1 MVLEYLRVLPSCCG
15 YLGVS
20 LAAAAVALAVF
31 AASFGPLG
39 PYDDNAYI
47 SAAAMRA
54 LETAHEPPR
63 TRLFNDTLALELL
76 PASWARPGVL
86 LLVAALRGLAS
97 RFERALHRPPNRGR
111 LSQFLWLGPC
121 RTRMVDNAIVD
132 AVRHSGARQVVIVG
146 AGYDGRRR

>member
-63 TRLFNDTLALELL
+63 TRLFNDTLAYGSRGAFSRGMREARACQRHPKILL
-76 PASWARPGVL
+76 
-86 LLVAALRGLAS
+86 
-97 RFERALHRPPNRGR
+97 
-111 LSQFLWLGPC
+111 
-121 RTRMVDNAIVD
+121 
-132 AVRHSGARQVVIVG
+132 
-146 AGYDGRRR
+146 